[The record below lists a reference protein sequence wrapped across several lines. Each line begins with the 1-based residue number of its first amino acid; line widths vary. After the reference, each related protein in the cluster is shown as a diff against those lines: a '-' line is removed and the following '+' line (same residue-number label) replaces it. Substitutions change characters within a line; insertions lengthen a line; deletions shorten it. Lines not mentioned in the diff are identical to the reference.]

1 MVKQYAMIDSNMT
14 TKAFQRKIWNYY
26 HKHKRSMPWRTRVT
40 PYYVFVSE
48 IMLQQTQVSRV
59 LQIFPAFIKEFP
71 TITSLAQATPAQ
83 VLKAW
88 QGLGYNR
95 RALYLHRSAQIIKEQ
110 HKGIIPKNKEVL
122 QTLPGVGPNTA
133 GSLCAFAFNQPTVF
147 IETNIRS
154 VCIHHFFKNAKKV
167 SDKEILVTV
176 RKTLDTQRP
185 REWYWALM
193 DYGTELK
200 RKEGNPNKKSAH
212 YVRQS
217 TFKGS
222 SRQLRG
228 MILRVLLATDTR
240 MSAREIGKRVRK
252 TPDELK
258 KLLAQ
263 LCDEGFIVCNRARY
277 YVVSH

>member
-1 MVKQYAMIDSNMT
+1 MGYKE
-14 TKAFQRKIWNYY
+14 FQKYIWTYY
-26 HKHKRSMPWRTRVT
+26 RTHKRSMPWRTQVT
-40 PYYVFVSE
+40 PYHVLVSE

-59 LQIFPAFIKEFP
+59 SQIFPLFIKKFP
-71 TITSLAQATPAQ
+71 SITVLAQATPAQ

-110 HKGIIPKNKEVL
+110 HKGIIPKDIEVL
-122 QTLPGVGPNTA
+122 HTLPGIGLNTA

-154 VCIHHFFKNAKKV
+154 VFIHHFFKNAKKV
-167 SDKEILVTV
+167 SDKEILALV
-176 RKTLDTQRP
+176 RKTLDIQRP

-200 RKEGNPNKKSAH
+200 RKEGNPNKKSVH

-217 TFKGS
+217 TFQGS
-222 SRQLRG
+222 SRQFRG
-228 MILRVLLATDTR
+228 MILKVLLTASTGMT
-240 MSAREIGKRVRK
+240 AREIGKQVPT

-258 KLLAQ
+258 KLLTQ
-263 LCDEGFIVCNRARY
+263 LCDEGFITGSRARY
-277 YVVSH
+277 RVASR